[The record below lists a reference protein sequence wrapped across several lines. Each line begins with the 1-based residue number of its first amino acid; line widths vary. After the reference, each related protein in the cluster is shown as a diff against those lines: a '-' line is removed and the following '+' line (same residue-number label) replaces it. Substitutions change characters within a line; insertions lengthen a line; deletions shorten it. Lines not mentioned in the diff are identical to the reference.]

1 LKSIVEGYDNLK
13 DEDQN
18 KLERDL
24 PKYCKEAV
32 AKATEQAAGPKPQMA
47 AEYAKSAKSS
57 CKGCSKN
64 IGKNVL
70 RLGFF
75 LNSFRTSF
83 T

>member
-1 LKSIVEGYDNLK
+1 LTREVYLATAWYHYDCIWTDYKNLKSIDSAKSLKSIVEGYDNLK

-47 AEYAKSAKSS
+47 AH
-57 CKGCSKN
+57 
-64 IGKNVL
+64 
-70 RLGFF
+70 R
-75 LNSFRTSF
+75 
-83 T
+83 